1 MRVILDMRE
10 QRCIVQ
16 REGVVGAHQKLQQL
30 VRGHFRM
37 ISFCEKISHTK
48 KMKPPQ
54 IPSPEQWKQ
63 LYDTC
68 SAVGVD
74 MVRLLR
80 SDPSFS
86 TGDIAQQT
94 RCMANAL
101 LVESNATTSPK
112 KQSRAKMQGLL
123 AVHRVEG
130 GVFVDYICV
139 AASHRHR
146 GIGKFLLEL
155 VHQPAFVI
163 VASLSSAMRFYAK
176 RGYQLCISMPYLPG
190 IGEIGMTRHSSTE
203 CDHAL
208 PSSIDVTRTVVHGT
222 WND

>member
-1 MRVILDMRE
+1 
-10 QRCIVQ
+10 
-16 REGVVGAHQKLQQL
+16 
-30 VRGHFRM
+30 
-37 ISFCEKISHTK
+37 
-48 KMKPPQ
+48 MKPPH

-68 SAVGVD
+68 SAVDVD
-74 MVRLLR
+74 MVRLFR
-80 SDPSFS
+80 TDPSFS

-112 KQSRAKMQGLL
+112 KQSRAMQGLL

-146 GIGKFLLEL
+146 GIGTFLLEL
-155 VHQPAFVI
+155 VPQPAFLI

-208 PSSIDVTRTVVHGT
+208 PPSIDVTRTVVHST
-222 WND
+222 WNDLSESTQQHAVALVSNTAHVSHKAAKRLLRIDDANMRYSVVRCSDAS